1 MGWTCS
7 YPWNFPGPGNFQVLE
22 NSMGS
27 CMFSPWKF
35 PGPGNFHGVGHGNF
49 HGPKCWHF
57 VPWQDSSLQ
66 SQKFQVRVYWGSQ
79 HLYFTISFGLDW
91 TEHWKLDNRINLVK
105 KYAVG
110 HGNFHGPKRKKIL
123 LTERKTYFN
132 PVQAILSDKLY
143 PIIITIFKKKY

>member
-1 MGWTCS
+1 MAPNVGTTMARFFVTIAKVSSPCVLGLATPIFYNIIWTGL
-7 YPWNFPGPGNFQVLE
+7 NRTLKAG
-22 NSMGS
+22 
-27 CMFSPWKF
+27 
-35 PGPGNFHGVGHGNF
+35 
-49 HGPKCWHF
+49 
-57 VPWQDSSLQ
+57 Q
-66 SQKFQVRVYWGSQ
+66 SDQ
-79 HLYFTISFGLDW
+79 FG
-91 TEHWKLDNRINLVK
+91 K